1 MIRVIQKWC
10 PLSPHVLKSPNVI
23 HNNILNTGV
32 KISWTPFLSLNLEI
46 IIGWPLSPQGSFWA
60 QFIYKIFFFILSSRL
75 YFCSIS
81 SHVLAFFTFMF
92 SAYNFEMRAVL
103 GDSIMKK
110 WVFVWNE
117 KKVKEKLINKNGC
130 KYHFSELHHFDHFLA
145 LFVIFVLSSFF
156 EMFLYMQSSAIHY
169 RDQFTGP

>member
-1 MIRVIQKWC
+1 M
-10 PLSPHVLKSPNVI
+10 N
-23 HNNILNTGV
+23 
-32 KISWTPFLSLNLEI
+32 PFLSLNLEI

-110 WVFVWNE
+110 WVFCLKWKEGERKTDQQKWVQISFLWITSLWSLFSTFRHICFIIIFWN
-117 KKVKEKLINKNGC
+117 V
-130 KYHFSELHHFDHFLA
+130 SLH
-145 LFVIFVLSSFF
+145 
-156 EMFLYMQSSAIHY
+156 AIISY
-169 RDQFTGP
+169 TL